1 MTTLLNSQEAANY
14 LTVSAR
20 SLSNA
25 RSSGTGIVIPFIKIG
40 GSVRYRRS
48 DLDEYIYTNTYSHTG
63 ELRLRRDHA

>member
-63 ELRLRRDHA
+63 ELRPGRAHA

>member
-63 ELRLRRDHA
+63 ELRLGRAHA